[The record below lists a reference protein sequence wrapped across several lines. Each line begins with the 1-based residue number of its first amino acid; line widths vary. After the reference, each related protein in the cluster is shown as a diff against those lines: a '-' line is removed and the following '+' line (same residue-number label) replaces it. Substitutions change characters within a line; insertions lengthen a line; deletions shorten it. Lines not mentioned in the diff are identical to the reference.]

1 MIPASFDYR
10 RAGSVAEAASL
21 LAEYGA
27 DAKLLAGGHSLLPLM
42 KLRLAVPSLL
52 IDVGRL
58 PGLSYIR
65 DDNGYLGVGAL
76 TRHRDLE
83 QSEVLR
89 REAPVLA
96 YVASQ
101 IGDPQVRHR
110 GTIGGSLAHGD
121 PASDLP
127 AAVLALDG
135 TLVVEGPAGRRE
147 IPAADFFVGF
157 LETALAP
164 DEMLTEVRL
173 PKAPG
178 GWSFQKFNRRA
189 QDWATVA
196 VVSVAADDTASSSPV
211 RVALVNMGLT
221 PLRARAVEDALAGGA
236 GPSEAAALAAEDT
249 EPASDLN
256 ATAEFRVH
264 LVKVLTRRALE
275 ETLAREHAERT
286 AW

>member
-221 PLRARAVEDALAGGA
+221 PLRARAVEEALAGGA

>member
-101 IGDPQVRHR
+101 IGDPQVRHM

-135 TLVVEGPAGRRE
+135 TLVVEGPAGRRRSR
-147 IPAADFFVGF
+147 
-157 LETALAP
+157 
-164 DEMLTEVRL
+164 RL
-173 PKAPG
+173 ISLSGSWRPP
-178 GWSFQKFNRRA
+178 
-189 QDWATVA
+189 
-196 VVSVAADDTASSSPV
+196 
-211 RVALVNMGLT
+211 
-221 PLRARAVEDALAGGA
+221 
-236 GPSEAAALAAEDT
+236 
-249 EPASDLN
+249 
-256 ATAEFRVH
+256 
-264 LVKVLTRRALE
+264 
-275 ETLAREHAERT
+275 
-286 AW
+286 